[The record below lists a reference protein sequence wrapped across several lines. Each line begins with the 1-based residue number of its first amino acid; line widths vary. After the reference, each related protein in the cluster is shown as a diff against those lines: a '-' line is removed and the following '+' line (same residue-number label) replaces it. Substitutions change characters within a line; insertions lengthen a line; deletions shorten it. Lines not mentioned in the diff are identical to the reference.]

1 MWFTN
6 EFAAM
11 EEDIQGY
18 INTCFEEANSA
29 FANSGIPMK
38 LIHHG
43 TKLYKGTEIND
54 GVEMIGAFRQYK
66 RKHLQ
71 KVAR

>member
-54 GVEMIGAFRQYK
+54 GVEMIVAFRQYK